1 MGGVN
6 PGEVKQQTPGSSIP
20 RRGNKCIL
28 VLVKVV
34 TLKWLW
40 RPLPAGLARAQLHGG
55 QFQVVPSASAT
66 GSVFDL
72 ASKKHPKNENQGEL
86 VYLA

>member
-1 MGGVN
+1 MGIPQKADQRAHKKRVSLVLLLADIGNKVEQQRS
-6 PGEVKQQTPGSSIP
+6 PGGDRKTS
-20 RRGNKCIL
+20 RRG
-28 VLVKVV
+28 
-34 TLKWLW
+34 
-40 RPLPAGLARAQLHGG
+40 
-55 QFQVVPSASAT
+55 PSKLEA